1 MKARLLLTLALLF
14 SGAALAAPLPKPKP
28 AKKTPTGLEAMQG
41 LWEVQS
47 RVRGNGPPL
56 TVPVTQKFVKI
67 EGNTWTFLRADATT
81 PGGTTCQIQLDTNH
95 KPALL
100 DLIFNVPVGGAA
112 QPAALNLLY
121 TGRMELEG
129 NTLRFCYTLRKERPA
144 TMTPQ
149 NVGEYLL
156 TLQRVQK

>member
-1 MKARLLLTLALLF
+1 MKARLLLVLALL
-14 SGAALAAPLPKPKP
+14 LCYVVQAAPLPKPKP
-28 AKKTPTGLEAMQG
+28 SKKTTSILQAMQG

-47 RVRGNGPPL
+47 RVRGHGPPL

-81 PGGTTCQIQLDTNH
+81 PGGTTCQIQLDPNH

-100 DLIFNVPVGGAA
+100 DLIFNAPVGGAA
-112 QPAALNLLY
+112 RPAGLNLLY
-121 TGRMELEG
+121 TGRVEVDG
-129 NTLRFCYTLRKERPA
+129 NTMRFCYTLRKERPA